1 MPQIRQ
7 EIALNFIPLLDKIPP
22 FLIYR
27 RLVENEETK
36 FDEKIHKYNLPE
48 NDSGQYQ
55 GYWVSLSHFENADK
69 FKVNQ
74 NDNIYLTQWYLSEL
88 LKNRA
93 KEESLTFMENES
105 RFNHLKVSFITERFD
120 EGKRIVWLEPYYLKT
135 KNQFGFLI
143 GFRFFLN
150 EGEPFNKKIQQ
161 YSFSIDNDGKSNKN
175 YHIDVIHYINKFMK
189 DSLVKLNP
197 IFSSISLSDKLTTI
211 KSGLLSPKKYQF
223 KGGQISNSQFT
234 GIMKYGPYQEVD
246 KTINYIF
253 LFREAEKPFVI
264 ELMKALNGDKYHT
277 FKGLDK
283 FGLNKIKTSQ
293 NFQAIRVVSFTS
305 EEIEK
310 AFSQIEQKENS
321 IIISVFP
328 EKEEEFYYALKNKSL
343 REDILLQVIHSETIF
358 NEYVFKWSVSSI
370 ALQIFSKL
378 GGTPW
383 LVRSEEENTLMIGI
397 GNSISINAETKEIE
411 RFYAYSVL
419 VESTGKFVSIN
430 ALANQNNRKKY
441 LNEIAQSIAEIVAKN
456 KNYKKI
462 VFHLPQK
469 IRGEEIKAI
478 ENVIQQNSDIEITL
492 IRINDGSKFFGFNKQ
507 QNSLIPFESTFAS
520 ISDNEFLLWTE
531 GLNFHSSKATK
542 RYAHPL
548 YIHFLY
554 STSSEIR
561 HETYLQEILNLSGA
575 NFRGFNAKALPV
587 SLFYPKLISDF
598 NKNFSEFNLDQIV
611 SNNNKPWFL

>member
-22 FLIYR
+22 FLVYR
-27 RLVENEETK
+27 RIAENEETK
-36 FDEKIHKYNLPE
+36 FDENIHKYNLPV
-48 NDSGQYQ
+48 NDSGKYQ
-55 GYWVSLSHFENADK
+55 SYWVSLSHFDNADE
-69 FKVNQ
+69 FEANQ
-74 NDNIYLTQWYLSEL
+74 DDNIYLTQWYLSEL
-88 LKNRA
+88 LKSRA

-105 RFNHLKVSFITERFD
+105 RFNHLKVNFITERFD

-135 KNQFGFLI
+135 KSQFGFLI

-189 DSLVKLNP
+189 DSLIKLNP

-253 LFREAEKPFVI
+253 LFREIEKPFVI

-293 NFQAIRVVSFTS
+293 NFQAIRVISFTS

-430 ALANQNNRKKY
+430 ALANQNNRKEY
-441 LNEIAQSIAEIVAKN
+441 LNEIAQSISELVAKN

-469 IRGEEIKAI
+469 IKGEEIKAI
-478 ENVIQQNSDIEITL
+478 KNVIQQNSDIEITL
-492 IRINDGSKFFGFNKQ
+492 IRINDGSRFFGFNKQ

-554 STSSEIR
+554 STSSGIR

-611 SNNNKPWFL
+611 SNNSKPWFL